1 VVVGAVLF
9 LQDQLVL
16 VELVGVEQ
24 DLQQLPWQH
33 QVLLTPVAAAAVDF
47 RVELGSIMVAV
58 QADLVW

>member
-1 VVVGAVLF
+1 VGALSRP
-9 LQDQLVL
+9 DQQVL

-24 DLQQLPWQH
+24 DLQQLLWQH
-33 QVLLTPVAAAAVDF
+33 QVLPILGEEVVADF